1 MSSIETFPGWFGVL
15 DGLDG
20 SGKTTQVN
28 MAKEYAEAEKL
39 DMLFTREPGGT
50 ALGEKLRDIMLHDR
64 DHELTPEVEFGLL
77 TTGRLDAIETL
88 IKPALQMGRG
98 VIVDRGPISTDAY
111 QGGGGGMNRKIIQSV
126 HNLLY
131 PEWYRVPNG
140 SVLLSVEKET
150 SRKRL
155 LARSV
160 LSGLD
165 KMEEKDPAFFD
176 RMYAV
181 YKEHESNPNVTV
193 IDGGQSPDD
202 VFKQVRP
209 ILFGPEHA

>member
-1 MSSIETFPGWFGVL
+1 
-15 DGLDG
+15 
-20 SGKTTQVN
+20 
-28 MAKEYAEAEKL
+28 
-39 DMLFTREPGGT
+39 
-50 ALGEKLRDIMLHDR
+50 
-64 DHELTPEVEFGLL
+64 
-77 TTGRLDAIETL
+77 
-88 IKPALQMGRG
+88 MGRG

-193 IDGGQSPDD
+193 IDGEQSPDD